1 MIPVA
6 DNDSFVQ
13 LRRMVHSALMA
24 ALTAVGA
31 LVAIP
36 IPGIP
41 VPIVLQNFFVFLSG
55 LLLGKSWGTA
65 SVAVYLLA
73 GACGLPVFA
82 GGTGGIGRLVGPTGG
97 FLVGFLGG
105 VYVIGWVAGGGRK
118 PTVFRDVAAMVCGTV
133 VIYALGVAWLCVQT
147 GSSLLP
153 TLVAMLPFAA
163 GDALK
168 IAAAV
173 PVARTLRPIV
183 YGSGIQPS

>member
-1 MIPVA
+1 MKFETPDVDA
-6 DNDSFVQ
+6 DSLVQ
-13 LRRMVHSALMA
+13 LRRMVHAALMA

-36 IPGIP
+36 VPGIP
-41 VPIVLQNFFVFLSG
+41 VPIVLQTFFVFLSG
-55 LLLGKSWGTA
+55 LLLGKNWAVA

-82 GGTGGIGRLVGPTGG
+82 GGTGGIGRLAGPTGG
-97 FLVGFLGG
+97 FLLGFLGAAF
-105 VYVIGWVAGGGRK
+105 VIGRVAGGGRK
-118 PTVFRDVAAMVCGTV
+118 PTAFRDVLAMVCGTV
-133 VIYALGVAWLCVQT
+133 IIYALGVAWLCVQT
-147 GSSLLP
+147 GSAPIP
-153 TLVAMLPFAA
+153 TLVAMLPFVA

-183 YGSGIQPS
+183 QRTGF